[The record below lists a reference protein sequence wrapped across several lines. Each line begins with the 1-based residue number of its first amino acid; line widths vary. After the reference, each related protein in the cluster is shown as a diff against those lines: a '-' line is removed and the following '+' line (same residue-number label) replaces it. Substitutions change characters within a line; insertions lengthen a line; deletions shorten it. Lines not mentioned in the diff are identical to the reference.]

1 MKKAGRPPIFETPEE
16 MWEAFCEYKE
26 ETKKRPYLQHDFV
39 GKEGQSAYRERERPL
54 TFRGFE
60 GYLAEQGRCYDLRDY
75 ERQESDHHKKFS
87 HILTRIRATCDRDMI
102 EGSGAGVYNASIA
115 VRVLG
120 LVDKQ
125 HNEVKIEQPLFND

>member
-16 MWEAFCEYKE
+16 MWDAFCEYKE
-26 ETKKRPYLQHDFV
+26 ETKRRPYLQHDFV
-39 GKEGQSAYRERERPL
+39 GKEGQSAYRERERP
-54 TFRGFE
+54 F
-60 GYLAEQGRCYDLRDY
+60 
-75 ERQESDHHKKFS
+75 
-87 HILTRIRATCDRDMI
+87 ILTRIRATCDRDMI

-125 HNEVKIEQPLFND
+125 QNEVKIEQPLFND